1 MINISEEIFNILSV
15 KPLEVFKLNGRS
27 RDTGLYRITD
37 NFTLQRQSI
46 FDGKW
51 EDSIYPTF
59 SDIITGRFYIEK
71 CSSVEKIEEI
81 KVGDIVTVVDQ
92 GATYRTYIDWFKGT
106 NNMKLIGYYAYGHLP
121 TIYNCF
127 YKVVAKGK
135 HELEDSTIY
144 AIQDTED
151 YGEIY
156 LIGEDGI
163 EKIEEE

>member
-1 MINISEEIFNILSV
+1 MISEEIFNILGV
-15 KPLEVFKLNGRS
+15 KPLEVFNLIGRS

-37 NFTLQRQSI
+37 NFTLQYQSV
-46 FDGKW
+46 FDGTW
-51 EDSIYPTF
+51 IDSKYPTF
-59 SDIITGRFYIEK
+59 SNILTGEYYIKK
-71 CSSVEKIEEI
+71 CSPVEKTEEI

-106 NNMKLIGYYAYGHLP
+106 NNMKLIGYYAYGYLP

-135 HELEDSTIY
+135 DELTDSTIY